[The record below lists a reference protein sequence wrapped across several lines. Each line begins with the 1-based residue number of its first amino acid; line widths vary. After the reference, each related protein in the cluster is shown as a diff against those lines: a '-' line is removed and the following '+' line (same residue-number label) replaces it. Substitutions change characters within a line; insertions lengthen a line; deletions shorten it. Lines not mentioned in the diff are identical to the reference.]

1 MLKNHSGIDTMYFKF
16 KNHLKYILIGRDNID
31 NVKNIRNAYLTGP
44 SCLKISFS
52 FVLANKNGGTAK
64 YKNIK
69 IKPKNSLFIG
79 LAGNP

>member
-1 MLKNHSGIDTMYFKF
+1 MYFKF

-44 SCLKISFS
+44 SCLKISFN
-52 FVLANKNGGTAK
+52 FVLASKNGGTAK

-69 IKPKNSLFIG
+69 IKPKKFSLIG
-79 LAGNP
+79 LLAIPDSRP